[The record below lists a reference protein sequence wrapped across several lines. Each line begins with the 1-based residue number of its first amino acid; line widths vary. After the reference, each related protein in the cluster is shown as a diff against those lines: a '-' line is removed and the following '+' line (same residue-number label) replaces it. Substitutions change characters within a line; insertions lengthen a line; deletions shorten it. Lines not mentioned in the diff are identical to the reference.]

1 MQNRPEEMGSGVG
14 AGVIR
19 SRTAKREIDDAGP
32 GRIYPL
38 AGAESAF

>member
-1 MQNRPEEMGSGVG
+1 MQNRPEEMGSGV
-14 AGVIR
+14 GVIR

-38 AGAESAF
+38 AGAVLAF